1 MTNPHQFG
9 GGFLFGGNWIRGYP
23 AGNFVWKKGRMTLI
37 GDERIQ
43 TKFELESHSEGNL
56 IYYENKQ

>member
-1 MTNPHQFG
+1 
-9 GGFLFGGNWIRGYP
+9 
-23 AGNFVWKKGRMTLI
+23 MTLI
-37 GDERIQ
+37 EDERIQ

>member
-1 MTNPHQFG
+1 MTNPHRNRW
-9 GGFLFGGNWIRGYP
+9 GFFIW
-23 AGNFVWKKGRMTLI
+23 WKLDTGDTQQEFCLEKSSMTLI
-37 GDERIQ
+37 EDERIQ